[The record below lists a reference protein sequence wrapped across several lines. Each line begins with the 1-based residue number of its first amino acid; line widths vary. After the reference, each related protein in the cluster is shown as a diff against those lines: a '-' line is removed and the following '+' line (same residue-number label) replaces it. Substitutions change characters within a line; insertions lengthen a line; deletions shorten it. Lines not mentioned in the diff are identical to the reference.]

1 MIDPETARGPEI
13 PLGAAPPS
21 AGEDAVSGAVLALAE
36 DPRERRRRRRKVILL
51 LFLAFLVGVLVLFTA
66 WYLVTRKPIS
76 EIPLPVIT
84 QESLPHYVFSVYGVT
99 RPMGVAVSP
108 SGDRIYVTE
117 TEGERVVR
125 VFDGK
130 GNQVGTMSPPS
141 TTGTEHVPVYL
152 ALDPQNGD
160 VYVSDRPTGSIYVYS
175 GDGVFR
181 HTLRPRDPKLAGWQP
196 LGLAFDAQGQLWVT
210 DVSGPYNRVH
220 AITRDGQVV
229 RTIGDPGMFSFP
241 NGVAVDASGNVYVT
255 DSNHGRLM
263 VFDPAGKQRSLIPQ
277 GSAAGDLGSRR
288 ARPSMTVGVSTSW
301 TRRRTRS
308 SSTACSAKGIA
319 SPSTSVPSASRA
331 WETAAS
337 SSRSAWPRTRVPGC
351 TSPTGTTTASKSGA
365 TE

>member
-1 MIDPETARGPEI
+1 
-13 PLGAAPPS
+13 
-21 AGEDAVSGAVLALAE
+21 
-36 DPRERRRRRRKVILL
+36 
-51 LFLAFLVGVLVLFTA
+51 
-66 WYLVTRKPIS
+66 
-76 EIPLPVIT
+76 
-84 QESLPHYVFSVYGVT
+84 
-99 RPMGVAVSP
+99 MGIAVSP

-130 GNQVGTMSPPS
+130 GNPVGTMGPPS

-181 HTLRPRDPKLAGWQP
+181 RTLRPRDPKLAGWQP

-210 DVSGPYNRVH
+210 DFSGPYNRVH

-229 RTIGDPGMFSFP
+229 RTIGEPGMFSFP

-277 GSAAGDLGSRR
+277 GSAAGDLGI
-288 ARPSMTVGVSTSW
+288 P
-301 TRRRTRS
+301 
-308 SSTACSAKGIA
+308 KG
-319 SPSTSVPSASRA
+319 
-331 WETAAS
+331 AAIDDS
-337 SSRSAWPRTRVPGC
+337 GRLYVVD
-351 TSPTGTTTASKSGA
+351 TTAHQVQLYRVLGEGDRQPKYIGSFGVEGVGDGGFEFPFGVA
-365 TE
+365 TDARSRVYVADWNNNRVQVWSY